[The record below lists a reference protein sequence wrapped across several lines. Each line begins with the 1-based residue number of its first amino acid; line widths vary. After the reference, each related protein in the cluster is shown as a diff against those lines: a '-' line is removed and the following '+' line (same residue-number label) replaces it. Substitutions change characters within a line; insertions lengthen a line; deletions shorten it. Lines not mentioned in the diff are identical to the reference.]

1 MYCIQLLA
9 YGLRML
15 RLSILL
21 TVAIIITQPGL
32 ASPHTAPVASRH
44 AQEVLLADATATS
57 GIDFEHRHGG
67 TGERY
72 MVETMGSGL
81 ALLDIDMDGRLDAYL
96 VQQGATPDF
105 VIDGPLT
112 DRLFRNAGGSF
123 RDATAASQLI
133 EEGYGMGAAAADYD
147 NDGFADLYITNFG
160 PNSLWRNN
168 GDGTFSRADAAGT
181 ADDLWGSSAS
191 WGDFNGDGNLDLY
204 VVNYVDFN
212 WDNNKFCGDA
222 GRKISAYCHP
232 DVYNALPDRLYENQA
247 DGTFVEI
254 GATAGID
261 NRIDGKGLGVVW
273 GDYDDDG
280 DPDIY
285 VANDSTRNFLYTN
298 QGDGTFVDDSFLAG
312 VGYSE
317 DGRTQAGMGTDFG
330 DFDADGDL
338 DLIVTNLTLETNTL
352 YRNLGDSAF
361 IDHSYASGIGEPS
374 LLLVGFGT
382 NWFDVDADGDLDL
395 FVANGHIID
404 NIAEFR
410 EGVAGSALAERTYPQ
425 PNHLYIND
433 GAGRFAEI
441 HADAGSGMR
450 LVKVSRGSVV
460 GDVDN
465 DGDLDVLVSNSNQG
479 ADYLRNDTVMG
490 NWIQLRLIGRLTNR
504 NAVGARVKV
513 MSEPL
518 SAAGAGHPIREVVA
532 GASYASTNDLTMHIG
547 LGAASSANLTIRWP
561 IGSYEV
567 LDNLVANRLFVIQQ
581 GRGVIASRP
590 ANTP

>member
-1 MYCIQLLA
+1 
-9 YGLRML
+9 ML
-15 RLSILL
+15 RISILL
-21 TVAIIITQPGL
+21 TVALAHPGL
-32 ASPHTAPVASRH
+32 ARPHAAPSTIVVAP
-44 AQEVLLADATATS
+44 QVLLADATATS
-57 GIDFEHRHGG
+57 GLAFEHRHGG

-81 ALLDIDMDGRLDAYL
+81 ALVDIDMDGRLDAYL
-96 VQQGATPDF
+96 VQQGPTPGF
-105 VIDGPLT
+105 VTDKPLT

-123 RDATAASQLI
+123 QDVTAASRLV
-133 EEGYGMGAAAADYD
+133 EDAYGMGTAAADYD
-147 NDGFADLYITNFG
+147 NDGFPDLYVTNFG

-168 GDGTFSRADAAGT
+168 GDGTFSRADDAGT
-181 ADDLWGSSAS
+181 GDDLWGSSAS
-191 WGDFNGDGNLDLY
+191 WGDFDGDGDLDLY
-204 VVNYVDFN
+204 VANYVDFS

-222 GRKISAYCHP
+222 GRQISAYCHP
-232 DVYNALPDRLYENQA
+232 DVYNALADRLYENRA

-261 NRIDGKGLGVVW
+261 DRIDGKGLGVVW
-273 GDYDDDG
+273 GDYDNDG
-280 DPDIY
+280 DADIY

-352 YRNLGDSAF
+352 YRNLGDAAF
-361 IDHSYASGIGEPS
+361 VDDSYASGIGEPS

-433 GAGRFAEI
+433 GSGRFAEM
-441 HADAGSGMR
+441 HAEAGSGMQ

-465 DGDLDVLVSNSNQG
+465 DGDLDIVVSNSNQT
-479 ADYLRNDTVMG
+479 ADYLRNDTVTG
-490 NWIQLRLIGRLTNR
+490 NWIQLRLIGRQANR
-504 NAVGARVKV
+504 NAVGARVEV
-513 MSEPL
+513 TSE
-518 SAAGAGHPIREVVA
+518 STAGASGAGRLIREVVA
-532 GASYASTNDLTMHIG
+532 GASYASSNDPTLHFG
-547 LGAASSANLTIRWP
+547 LGAESSVDLTIRWP
-561 IGSYEV
+561 GGGHE
-567 LDNLVANRLFVIQQ
+567 NLIDLAANRRFIIQQ

-590 ANTP
+590 AVVAR

>member
-1 MYCIQLLA
+1 
-9 YGLRML
+9 ML
-15 RLSILL
+15 RLFVLL
-21 TVAIIITQPGL
+21 TVALAQPGV
-32 ASPHTAPVASRH
+32 ARPRDAPTNPVA
-44 AQEVLLADATATS
+44 AQQILLSDATATS
-57 GIDFEHRHGG
+57 GIAFEHRHGG

-81 ALLDIDMDGRLDAYL
+81 ALVDIDNDGRVDTYL
-96 VQQGATPDF
+96 VQQGATPSF
-105 VIDGPLT
+105 VTNTPLI
-112 DRLFRNAGGSF
+112 DRLYRNDGSSF
-123 RDATAASQLI
+123 RDATTASQLV
-133 EEGYGMGAAAADYD
+133 EEGYGIGVAAADYD
-147 NDGFADLYITNFG
+147 NDGFADLYVTNFG
-160 PNSLWRNN
+160 ANSLWRNN
-168 GDGTFSRADAAGT
+168 GDGTFSRADE
-181 ADDLWGSSAS
+181 ADTSDDQWGSSAG
-191 WGDFNGDGNLDLY
+191 WGDFDGDGDLDLY
-204 VVNYVDFN
+204 VANYVDFG

-222 GRKISAYCHP
+222 GRQISAYCHP
-232 DVYNALPDRLYENQA
+232 DVYNALADRLYENRA

-254 GATAGID
+254 GAIAGIAD
-261 NRIDGKGLGVVW
+261 TIDGKGLGVVW

-330 DFDADGDL
+330 DYDADGDL

-352 YRNLGDSAF
+352 YRNLGNSAF

-425 PNHLYIND
+425 PNHLFINN
-433 GAGRFAEI
+433 GGGRFAEA
-441 HADAGSGMR
+441 HATAGSGMG

-465 DGDLDVLVSNSNQG
+465 DGDLDVVVSNSNQT
-479 ADYLRNDTVMG
+479 ADYLRNDTVTG
-490 NWIQLRLIGRLTNR
+490 NWIQLRLVGRQTNR
-504 NAVGARVKV
+504 NAVGARVEV
-513 MSEPL
+513 TPASTGGG
-518 SAAGAGHPIREVVA
+518 SAVPAMREVVA
-532 GASYASTNDLTMHIG
+532 GASYASTNDLTLHIG
-547 LGAASSANLTIRWP
+547 LGDASSADLTIRWP
-561 IGSYEV
+561 GGDHES
-567 LDNLVANRLFVIQQ
+567 LSNLTANRRFVIQE
-581 GRGVIASRP
+581 GRGVIAWRP
-590 ANTP
+590 KLGG

>member
-1 MYCIQLLA
+1 
-9 YGLRML
+9 ML
-15 RLSILL
+15 RLAILL
-21 TVAIIITQPGL
+21 TLALAQPGFARPQPAL
-32 ASPHTAPVASRH
+32 AAVAPAR
-44 AQEVLLADATATS
+44 QVLLADATATS
-57 GIDFEHRHGG
+57 GLAFEHRHGG

-81 ALLDIDMDGRLDAYL
+81 ALVDIDMDGRVDAYL
-96 VQQGATPDF
+96 VQQGATPGF
-105 VIDGPLT
+105 VTDGPLT
-112 DRLFRNAGGSF
+112 DRLFRNAGSSF

-133 EEGYGMGAAAADYD
+133 EEGYGAGVAAADYD
-147 NDGFADLYITNFG
+147 NDGFPDLYITNFG
-160 PNSLWRNN
+160 ANNLWRNN
-168 GDGTFSRADAAGT
+168 GDGTFSRADDAGT
-181 ADDLWGSSAS
+181 GDDLWGSSAA
-191 WGDFNGDGNLDLY
+191 WGDFDGDGDLDLY
-204 VVNYVDFN
+204 VANYVDFD

-222 GRKISAYCHP
+222 GRQISAYCHP
-232 DVYNALPDRLYENQA
+232 DVYNAVPDRLYENRA

-254 GATAGID
+254 GAIAGID
-261 NRIDGKGLGVVW
+261 DRIDGKGLGVVW
-273 GDYDDDG
+273 GDYDNDG

-352 YRNLGDSAF
+352 YRNLGDAAF
-361 IDHSYASGIGEPS
+361 VDHSYASGIGEPS

-433 GAGRFAEI
+433 GSGLFAEV
-441 HADAGSGMR
+441 HAEAGSGMG

-465 DGDLDVLVSNSNQG
+465 DGDLDVVVSNSNQA
-479 ADYLRNDTVMG
+479 ADYLRNDTVAG
-490 NWIQLRLIGRLTNR
+490 NWIQLRLIGRQANR
-504 NAVGARVKV
+504 NAVGARVEV
-513 MSEPL
+513 TSTNAEV
-518 SAAGAGHPIREVVA
+518 AGAGHLIREVVA
-532 GASYASTNDLTMHIG
+532 GASYASTNDLTLHIG

-561 IGSYEV
+561 GGGREV
-567 LDNLVANRLFVIQQ
+567 LNDLAANRRFVIQQ
-581 GRGVIASRP
+581 GRGVLASRP
-590 ANTP
+590 AVAR

>member
-1 MYCIQLLA
+1 
-9 YGLRML
+9 
-15 RLSILL
+15 
-21 TVAIIITQPGL
+21 
-32 ASPHTAPVASRH
+32 
-44 AQEVLLADATATS
+44 
-57 GIDFEHRHGG
+57 
-67 TGERY
+67 

-81 ALLDIDMDGRLDAYL
+81 ALVDIDMDGRVDVYL
-96 VQQGATPDF
+96 VQQGATPGF
-105 VIDGPLT
+105 VTDGPLT
-112 DRLFRNAGGSF
+112 DRLFRNAGSSF

-133 EEGYGMGAAAADYD
+133 EEGYGVGAAAADYD
-147 NDGFADLYITNFG
+147 NDGFPDLYVTNFG
-160 PNSLWRNN
+160 PNNLWRNN
-168 GDGTFSRADAAGT
+168 GDGTFSRADDAGT
-181 ADDLWGSSAS
+181 SDDLWGSSAA
-191 WGDFNGDGNLDLY
+191 WGDFDGDGDLDLY
-204 VVNYVDFN
+204 VANYVDFD

-222 GRKISAYCHP
+222 GRQISAYCHP
-232 DVYNALPDRLYENQA
+232 DVYNAAPDRLYENRA

-254 GATAGID
+254 GAAAGID
-261 NRIDGKGLGVVW
+261 DRIDGKGLGVVW
-273 GDYDDDG
+273 GDYDNDG

-298 QGDGTFVDDSFLAG
+298 QGDGTFIDDSFLAG

-352 YRNLGDSAF
+352 YRNLGDAAF

-382 NWFDVDADGDLDL
+382 NWFDVDADGNLDL

-433 GAGRFAEI
+433 GSGRFAEV
-441 HADAGSGMR
+441 HAEAGSGMH

-465 DGDLDVLVSNSNQG
+465 DGDLDVVISNSNQT
-479 ADYLRNDTVMG
+479 ADYLRNDTVTG
-490 NWIQLRLIGRLTNR
+490 NWIQLRLIGRQANR
-504 NAVGARVKV
+504 NAVGARVEV
-513 MSEPL
+513 R
-518 SAAGAGHPIREVVA
+518 SAIAGVAGAGHSIREVAA
-532 GASYASTNDLTMHIG
+532 GASYASTNDLTLHIG
-547 LGAASSANLTIRWP
+547 LGAAFSADLTIHWP
-561 IGSYEV
+561 GGDREV
-567 LDNLVANRLFVIQQ
+567 LNDLAANRRFVIQQ
-581 GRGVIASRP
+581 GRGVLASRP
-590 ANTP
+590 AVTR

>member
-1 MYCIQLLA
+1 
-9 YGLRML
+9 ML
-15 RLSILL
+15 RLAILL
-21 TVAIIITQPGL
+21 TLALAQPGFARPQPAL
-32 ASPHTAPVASRH
+32 AAVAPAR
-44 AQEVLLADATATS
+44 QVLLADATATS
-57 GIDFEHRHGG
+57 GLAFEHRHGG

-81 ALLDIDMDGRLDAYL
+81 ALVDIDMDGRVDAYL
-96 VQQGATPDF
+96 VQQGATPGF
-105 VIDGPLT
+105 VTDGPLT
-112 DRLFRNAGGSF
+112 DRLFRNAGSSF

-133 EEGYGMGAAAADYD
+133 EEGYGAGVAAADYD
-147 NDGFADLYITNFG
+147 NDGFPDLYITNFG
-160 PNSLWRNN
+160 ANNLWRNN
-168 GDGTFSRADAAGT
+168 GDGTFSRADDAGT
-181 ADDLWGSSAS
+181 GDDLWGSSAA
-191 WGDFNGDGNLDLY
+191 WGDFDGDGDLDLY
-204 VVNYVDFN
+204 VANYVDFD

-222 GRKISAYCHP
+222 GRQISAYCHP
-232 DVYNALPDRLYENQA
+232 DVYNAVPDRLYENRA

-254 GATAGID
+254 GAIAGID
-261 NRIDGKGLGVVW
+261 DRIDGKGLGVVW
-273 GDYDDDG
+273 GDYDNDG

-352 YRNLGDSAF
+352 YRNLGDAAF
-361 IDHSYASGIGEPS
+361 VDHSYASGIGEPS

-425 PNHLYIND
+425 PNHLYINN
-433 GAGRFAEI
+433 GSGLFAEV
-441 HADAGSGMR
+441 HAEAGSGMG

-465 DGDLDVLVSNSNQG
+465 DGDLDVVVSNSNQA
-479 ADYLRNDTVMG
+479 ADYLRNDTVAG
-490 NWIQLRLIGRLTNR
+490 NWIQLRLIGRQANR
-504 NAVGARVKV
+504 NAVGARVEV
-513 MSEPL
+513 TSTNAEV
-518 SAAGAGHPIREVVA
+518 AGAGHLIREVVA
-532 GASYASTNDLTMHIG
+532 GASYASTNDLTLHIG

-561 IGSYEV
+561 GGGREV
-567 LDNLVANRLFVIQQ
+567 LNDLAANRRFVIQQ
-581 GRGVIASRP
+581 GRGVLASRP
-590 ANTP
+590 AVAR

>member
-1 MYCIQLLA
+1 
-9 YGLRML
+9 ML

-21 TVAIIITQPGL
+21 TVALAQPGL
-32 ASPHTAPVASRH
+32 ARPHAEPMTTVP
-44 AQEVLLADATATS
+44 AQQVLLADATANS
-57 GIDFEHRHGG
+57 GLAFEHRHGG

-81 ALLDIDMDGRLDAYL
+81 ALIDIDMDGRVDAYL
-96 VQQGATPDF
+96 VQQGATPGF
-105 VIDGPLT
+105 VTDGPLI
-112 DRLFRNAGGSF
+112 DRLFRNAGSSF

-133 EEGYGMGAAAADYD
+133 EEGYGVGAAAADYD
-147 NDGFADLYITNFG
+147 NDGFPDLYVTNFG
-160 PNSLWRNN
+160 LNSLWRNN
-168 GDGTFSRADAAGT
+168 GDGTFSRADDAGT
-181 ADDLWGSSAS
+181 RDDLWGSSAA
-191 WGDFNGDGNLDLY
+191 WGDFDGDGDLDLY
-204 VVNYVDFN
+204 VANYVDFD

-222 GRKISAYCHP
+222 GRQISAYCHP
-232 DVYNALPDRLYENQA
+232 DVYNALPDRLYENRA

-254 GATAGID
+254 GAAAGID
-261 NRIDGKGLGVVW
+261 DRIDGKGLGVVW
-273 GDYDDDG
+273 GDYDNDG

-317 DGRTQAGMGTDFG
+317 DGRTQAGMGTEFG
-330 DFDADGDL
+330 DFDGDGDL

-352 YRNLGDSAF
+352 YRNLGDAAF
-361 IDHSYASGIGEPS
+361 VDHSYASGIGEPS

-433 GAGRFAEI
+433 GSGRFAEV
-441 HADAGSGMR
+441 HAEAGSGMG

-460 GDVDN
+460 GDIDN
-465 DGDLDVLVSNSNQG
+465 DGDLDVVVSNSNQA
-479 ADYLRNDTVMG
+479 ADYLRNDTVNG
-490 NWIQLRLIGRLTNR
+490 NWIQLRLIGRQANR
-504 NAVGARVKV
+504 NAVGARVEV
-513 MSEPL
+513 R
-518 SAAGAGHPIREVVA
+518 SASTLANGAGYPIREVVA
-532 GASYASTNDLTMHIG
+532 GSSYASTNDLTMHIG
-547 LGAASSANLTIRWP
+547 LGAASSADLTIRWP
-561 IGSYEV
+561 GGDREV
-567 LDNLVANRLFVIQQ
+567 LHDLAANRRFVVQQ
-581 GRGVIASRP
+581 GRGVVASRP
-590 ANTP
+590 AVAR